1 MKSPARII
9 WNANEVLFALKALR
23 IKEFKNLLENVIKK
37 STTLV
42 FGKKVINKSDKRLWN
57 KFLQIIKN
65 LLTKC

>member
-9 WNANEVLFALKALR
+9 WNANEVLFALKALQ